1 MTEPISRELRLNF
14 AALHQSAFPHSSPV
28 SVPHFIQEQAAGP
41 CFVASV
47 SSLAAVRRVTALPDL
62 SVSPFSSA
70 TCSAF
75 ALTFIMLLPTTDV
88 QQKRGLSPG
97 WDSAGGRNGVK
108 RGDAWDGKD
117 GDGARNA
124 MLPHGG
130 QLCAPQTELSV
141 AQEGETSQCEV

>member
-1 MTEPISRELRLNF
+1 M
-14 AALHQSAFPHSSPV
+14 
-28 SVPHFIQEQAAGP
+28 
-41 CFVASV
+41 
-47 SSLAAVRRVTALPDL
+47 
-62 SVSPFSSA
+62 
-70 TCSAF
+70 
-75 ALTFIMLLPTTDV
+75 
-88 QQKRGLSPG
+88 
-97 WDSAGGRNGVK
+97 K